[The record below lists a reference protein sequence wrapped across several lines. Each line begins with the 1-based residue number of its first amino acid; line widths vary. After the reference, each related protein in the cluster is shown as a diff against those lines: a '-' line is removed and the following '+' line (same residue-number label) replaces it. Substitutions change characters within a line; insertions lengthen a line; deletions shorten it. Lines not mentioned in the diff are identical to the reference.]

1 MIELATTVEIFQRLG
16 IPSPSAAQAASA
28 DALRLSVQER
38 VLAMTGFLVTDDP
51 YFSPSQQTEDFS
63 DRQIGTS
70 FLTKY
75 RPILPMSDSDPTR
88 EIIMKAR
95 IISDRNF
102 SVIQAAIKDRYK
114 GRVVPIGWN
123 QSPTFPPYGGYV
135 APWFRWQQPIWDTVR
150 VIYNVDPLGSDTNPV
165 PASLNRAVVEW
176 AAAIFS
182 LPMGGVLQSQSFS
195 AEKISETLSFNMQ
208 WKGIPPIVTAL
219 LGPYIRG
226 TGTLVF

>member
-1 MIELATTVEIFQRLG
+1 MIELATTAEIFQRLE
-16 IPSPSAAQAASA
+16 IASPSVAQSATA
-28 DALRLSVQER
+28 DAFRLAVQER

-51 YFSPSQQTEDFS
+51 YFGPSQQTEDFT

-75 RPILPMSDSDPTR
+75 RPILPMSDSDPTA

-102 SVIQAAIKDRYK
+102 SVIQGAVKERYK

-135 APWFRWQQPIWDTVR
+135 APWFRWQQPIWDTIR
-150 VIYNVDPLGSDTNPV
+150 VIYNVDPLGSDTNPIPV
-165 PASLNRAVVEW
+165 SLNRAIVEW
-176 AAAIFS
+176 VAALYS
-182 LPMGGVLQSQSFS
+182 RPMGGTLQSHSFS
-195 AEKISETLSFNMQ
+195 AEKISETFSFNMQ
-208 WKGIPPIVTAL
+208 WKIPPIVTTL
-219 LGPYIRG
+219 LSPYIRG

>member
-1 MIELATTVEIFQRLG
+1 MIELATTNEIFQRLN
-16 IPSPSAAQAASA
+16 IASPTVAQSATA
-28 DALRLSVQER
+28 DALRLALQER

-51 YFSPSQQTEDFS
+51 YFSPSSQTEDFS

-75 RPILPMSDSDPTR
+75 RPIIPMSDADPTA
-88 EIIMKAR
+88 EIVMKAR

-102 SVIQAAIKDRYK
+102 SVIQGAVKDRYK
-114 GRVVPIGWN
+114 GRIVPIGWN

-150 VIYNVDPLGSDTNPV
+150 VIYNVDPLGSATNPIPV
-165 PASLNRAVVEW
+165 SLNRAIVEW
-176 AAAIFS
+176 AAAIFAR
-182 LPMGGVLQSQSFS
+182 PMGGVLQSMSFS
-195 AEKISETLSFNMQ
+195 AEKISETLSFQML
-208 WKGIPPIVTAL
+208 WKIPPIVTTL
-219 LGPYIRG
+219 LAPYIRG